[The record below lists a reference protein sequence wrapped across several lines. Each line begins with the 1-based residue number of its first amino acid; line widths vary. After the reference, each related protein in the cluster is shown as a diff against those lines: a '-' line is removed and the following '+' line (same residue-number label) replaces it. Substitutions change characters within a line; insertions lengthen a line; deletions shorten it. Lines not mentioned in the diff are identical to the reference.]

1 MKFSFNQLKKFW
13 QEKDQVTW
21 QQVKS
26 YLEKHLEVEV
36 EEEVPIDI
44 PDSWWLKEV
53 APANEKNSRAE
64 VHLENGSVIPV
75 YLPEEVSHSN
85 SSGTSICVL
94 VDTKSGTLLSRGDLG
109 PLQELLGFAT
119 VSSNGSEA
127 GTSKEAATSA
137 GRDDLSDLVLLRNTP
152 EGPLKEVLELPDMLI
167 KLSVLPNRGDLSH
180 LFGLAREIACGMGLT
195 LVVPTFQHKL
205 EKRNGLVSIQL
216 MAA

>member
-36 EEEVPIDI
+36 EEEVRIDT

-75 YLPEEVSHSN
+75 YLPEEVSHGSS

-94 VDTKSGTLLSRGDLG
+94 VDTKTGTLLSRSDLG

-127 GTSKEAATSA
+127 GSPKEAGTSA
-137 GRDDLSDLVLLRNTP
+137 
-152 EGPLKEVLELPDMLI
+152 
-167 KLSVLPNRGDLSH
+167 
-180 LFGLAREIACGMGLT
+180 
-195 LVVPTFQHKL
+195 
-205 EKRNGLVSIQL
+205 
-216 MAA
+216 AAMICQMWFF